1 MTNTLLKMSGDR
13 KTKDARDTSDSVSV
27 RGKEEAK
34 DSPSQFWD
42 LGSGRL
48 SLHVS
53 ASAMTSGLGAQS
65 HNLRGNFLV
74 FFLC

>member
-1 MTNTLLKMSGDR
+1 MERDLTNTLLKISGDR
-13 KTKDARDTSDSVSV
+13 KTEDARDISDSVVSG
-27 RGKEEAK
+27 GKEEAK

-53 ASAMTSGLGAQS
+53 ASAMTSELGA
-65 HNLRGNFLV
+65 
-74 FFLC
+74 